1 MYYKEIRVWVPSDE
15 ILNVKFLK
23 HEKFFVYVF
32 INKPYIITAKVS
44 GTRNFIGFGAD
55 GNIYLL
61 DRENNRE
68 VYVSSAL
75 AVFARQ
81 LKIFRDLTNEE
92 NGRSEFSDKILKL
105 DENAFLC
112 KDYFWS
118 AAAEKYGLI

>member
-1 MYYKEIRVWVPSDE
+1 MYYKEIRVWVPNDE
-15 ILNVKFLK
+15 ILNIKFLK

-32 INKPYIITAKVS
+32 INKPYIITAKVL

-55 GNIYLL
+55 GKIYLL

-68 VYVSSAL
+68 VYASSAL

-81 LKIFRDLTNEE
+81 LKLFRDLTGDEYE
-92 NGRSEFSDKILKL
+92 RSKFSEKIRNL
-105 DENAFLC
+105 DGNAFLS

-118 AAAEKYGLI
+118 EAAEKYGLF